1 MNRKILFALI
11 FSALLL
17 PSAFAQF
24 SELDNY
30 VTRTWTS
37 SDGLPGNS
45 LSDVIQSEDGYMYF
59 GSYES
64 LVRFDGYEF
73 ENINKYSNKEYSFI
87 SARSIFL
94 DSQGNIWV
102 GSNDEGIQKIIP
114 AKEDSPSSTEYY
126 TTAEGLPNNS
136 IRAFAEDRYHNIW
149 IGTSSGIVYL
159 TPEEN
164 SKLR

>member
-1 MNRKILFALI
+1 MNRRIFYSLVLLLLI
-11 FSALLL
+11 L
-17 PSAFAQF
+17 PSAKLYAQF

-94 DSQGNIWV
+94 DSQGNLWV

-114 AKEDSPSSTEYY
+114 AKDDLPSSTE
-126 TTAEGLPNNS
+126 
-136 IRAFAEDRYHNIW
+136 
-149 IGTSSGIVYL
+149 
-159 TPEEN
+159 
-164 SKLR
+164 